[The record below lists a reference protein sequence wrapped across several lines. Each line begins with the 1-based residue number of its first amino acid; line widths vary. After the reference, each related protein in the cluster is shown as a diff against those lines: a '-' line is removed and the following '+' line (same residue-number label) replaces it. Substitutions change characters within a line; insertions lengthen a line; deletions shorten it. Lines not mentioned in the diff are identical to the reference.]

1 MLLRLDYNHVRVM
14 VTANSPLICMKVEL
28 SAPFLVTWELSL
40 VFRTTVMCGIAF
52 ARLLAVYSV
61 LWFVGMYWRC
71 REFRPAL
78 GSLRGFSGEWLFM
91 PVGFLQIE
99 G

>member
-1 MLLRLDYNHVRVM
+1 
-14 VTANSPLICMKVEL
+14 
-28 SAPFLVTWELSL
+28 
-40 VFRTTVMCGIAF
+40 MCGIAF

-91 PVGFLQIE
+91 PVGSFRLRASAGVTTLIPICSSVSLGHLRLE
-99 G
+99 NIPYLLLLAAEAPPAGGPG